1 MVCAFDLATAGL
13 LRLAPV
19 QLAKALESGKIRAR
33 FCKRAEDIEMHM
45 SGVLAQ
51 RDDLQRT
58 NDQLEVALSAVQE
71 FKHDSS

>member
-1 MVCAFDLATAGL
+1 M
-13 LRLAPV
+13 

-33 FCKRAEDIEMHM
+33 FCKRAKDIEMPIA
-45 SGVLAQ
+45 GVLAQ
-51 RDDLQRT
+51 RDDLQKT